1 MKLVVMARNYQF
13 FTMETE
19 HDVWIL
25 LAIMTPTLVTKLI
38 LSLPFGF
45 QFFTPPLDY
54 WKIQDK
60 TNNKIF
66 NFVPLLIF
74 PWKAQSVLYK
84 KIGSTLKLLDLS
96 SYNILTLIES
106 PESFLISPLHRAAV
120 LLEYSEKY
128 TIMPSLNVISWLQ
141 CLWCSSY
148 PSSTEDRT
156 RRFASLFSQQHRWQT
171 YPPQCPSTAATLL
184 WPVWPS
190 CQSSTQSSTTP
201 SYLSQVKTR
210 YSLLMSA
217 QCNSHVWVFLINSGS
232 SFINW
237 QQESYQNL
245 DWSKEEIISLFT
257 FCENIYRLLVLF
269 HLKPQPAWWF
279 YAEQAWWLLLV
290 ICINYCLPCAWPL
303 TRM

>member
-1 MKLVVMARNYQF
+1 MNTAICNSKKLSIFYHGNRTWCLNSPGHYDPYPGHKADTVSTF
-13 FTMETE
+13 
-19 HDVWIL
+19 WIS
-25 LAIMTPTLVTKLI
+25 I
-38 LSLPFGF
+38 LHSS
-45 QFFTPPLDY
+45 TLDY

-96 SYNILTLIES
+96 SYYILTLIET

-120 LLEYSEKY
+120 LLEYSENY
-128 TIMPSLNVISWLQ
+128 TIMPSLNGKWRYSQITTLFSLTIIYHFQVISWLQ

-190 CQSSTQSSTTP
+190 CQSSTQSSTQSSSTP

-232 SFINW
+232 SFIKLAAR
-237 QQESYQNL
+237 EL
-245 DWSKEEIISLFT
+245 SKLGLIKRRNYFT
-257 FCENIYRLLVLF
+257 FYILWK
-269 HLKPQPAWWF
+269 HL
-279 YAEQAWWLLLV
+279 
-290 ICINYCLPCAWPL
+290 
-303 TRM
+303 